1 MLCNMPIWIS
11 PVSNS
16 IECQLN
22 MERTKKKLA
31 DDKNKIF
38 FLINIKKNNR
48 INEQECIMS
57 GGKKDANK

>member
-1 MLCNMPIWIS
+1 
-11 PVSNS
+11 
-16 IECQLN
+16 